1 MQDDYYT
8 ILGLPPRASLEEI
21 KRAYRKLARRY
32 HPDSSGNSQQEDR
45 FQKVSE
51 AYRVLAN
58 QATREEY
65 DRELAA
71 KRSQERLAQ
80 EHSGAAARSSSAST
94 FSQGRKH
101 TTGRFEG
108 PPGYRFGELHQ
119 DPSLRLNNR
128 FRHWIMTV
136 FQPRFLESL
145 RSLQGYAINCS
156 GNLFGSNKKT
166 SSSPAEILVII
177 NALESLHGTTR
188 DITTSDGK
196 SVRIAVPAFSNNA
209 TILRVTSPEK
219 QETRFR
225 IKLEAHPLVERDEL
239 DLTIFIPI
247 TLSEA
252 LLGLTLDVPTLAGPI
267 RTKIPPQLGPEA
279 RTKKLRLKG
288 RGIQDGML
296 IGDLFVKP
304 YVVLPIVPPSGLLS
318 EDSELM
324 RQIHQTLDVSN
335 VRKDIPEKL

>member
-32 HPDSSGNSQQEDR
+32 HPDSSGNSHHEDR

-58 QATREEY
+58 PATREDY

-71 KRSQERLAQ
+71 KRSQERLAE
-80 EHSGAAARSSSAST
+80 EHSGAAARASSAST

-108 PPGYRFGELHQ
+108 PPGFRFGELQ
-119 DPSLRLNNR
+119 RNSSYRIGGLIGGWIDNILR
-128 FRHWIMTV
+128 
-136 FQPRFLESL
+136 PRYEELICIL
-145 RSLQGYAINCS
+145 RSRSN
-156 GNLFGSNKKT
+156 NLFRFMKK
-166 SSSPAEILVII
+166 SPASATEVAVII
-177 NALESLHGTTR
+177 NALESLHGTQR
-188 DITTSDGK
+188 DITLSDGK
-196 SVRIAVPAFSNNA
+196 NIRVSVPAFSKNGSV
-209 TILRVTSPEK
+209 IRVTSPEK
-219 QETRFR
+219 QEIRCR
-225 IKLEAHPLVERDEL
+225 IKLEAHSLVERDEL
-239 DLTIFIPI
+239 DLTVFIPI

-252 LLGLTLDVPTLAGPI
+252 LLGLTLDVPTLSGPI
-267 RTKIPPQLGPEA
+267 RTKIPPQLGLDA

-288 RGIQDGML
+288 RGIQEGMH

-304 YVVLPIVPPSGLLS
+304 YIVLPTALSSGVVS
-318 EDSELM
+318 ENSELIE
-324 RQIHQTLDVSN
+324 QLQKSLDVSN